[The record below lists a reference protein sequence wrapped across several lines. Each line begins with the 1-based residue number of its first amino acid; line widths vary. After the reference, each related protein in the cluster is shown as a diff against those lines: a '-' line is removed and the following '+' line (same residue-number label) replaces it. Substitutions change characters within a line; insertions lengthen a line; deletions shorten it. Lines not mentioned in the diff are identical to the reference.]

1 VTAWNGLEALLTSSF
16 DGNHVFDREVSL
28 SCYWSRIAVSTVL
41 VLSVHRAAPAQDRSL
56 REELAKIAAGVQGRV
71 GVAVVGIESGD
82 TLTIDGSGRYPMQ
95 SVYKFPVA
103 LSVLQRVDKGTLS
116 LEQKLHIT
124 KADLLPGT
132 WSPLR
137 DKYPEGDVDVSL
149 DEILRYTVSLSDN
162 NCCDILFRLLG
173 GTQVVQDDLRGI
185 GITGIDIVA
194 TEEEMHAEWRA
205 QYRNWSTPAAM
216 GQLLRK
222 FYRGEILSDG
232 STSYLR
238 RIMEETTTGLK
249 RIKGLLPKGTV
260 VAHKTGSSG
269 ADERGFIAATNDVGV
284 VRRPGGEHLAIAVF
298 VADAT
303 FDQDAC
309 EETIARIAKAV
320 WDRHARG
327 KL

>member
-1 VTAWNGLEALLTSSF
+1 MFLRSSGIVVLALVWFLAHWATSAQGLLLR
-16 DGNHVFDREVSL
+16 G
-28 SCYWSRIAVSTVL
+28 
-41 VLSVHRAAPAQDRSL
+41 
-56 REELAKIAAGVQGRV
+56 ELAKIASGVTGRV
-71 GVAVVGIESGD
+71 GVAVAGIESGD

-103 LSVLQRVDKGTLS
+103 LAALRRVDTGVLS
-116 LEQKLHIT
+116 LDQKLHLT

-137 DKYPEGDVDVSL
+137 EKYPDGDAEVTL
-149 DEILRYTVSLSDN
+149 DEIIRYTVSLSDN
-162 NCCDILFRLLG
+162 NGCDVLFRLVG
-173 GTQVVQDDLRGI
+173 GTEVVQGDLREI
-185 GITGIDIVA
+185 GIADIA
-194 TEEEMHAEWRA
+194 ITNTEEEMHGEWSA

-222 FYRGEILSDG
+222 FYRGEILSDK

-238 RIMEETTTGLK
+238 RIMEETSTGPK

-269 ADERGFIAATNDVGV
+269 ANEKGFIAATNDVGV
-284 VRRPGGEHLAIAVF
+284 VTLPDGRHVAIVVF
-298 VADAT
+298 IADAT
-303 FDQDAC
+303 SNQGAC
-309 EETIARIAKAV
+309 EETIARIAKAI

>member
-1 VTAWNGLEALLTSSF
+1 MHCRSTRFLALAMMWCSAHWAATAQGL
-16 DGNHVFDREVSL
+16 
-28 SCYWSRIAVSTVL
+28 
-41 VLSVHRAAPAQDRSL
+41 PL
-56 REELAKIAAGVQGRV
+56 REEIARIAAGVQGRV

-103 LSVLQRVDKGTLS
+103 LAVLQRVDEGALS
-116 LEQKLHIT
+116 LEQQARLT
-124 KADLLPGT
+124 RADLRPET

-137 DKYPEGDVDVSL
+137 EKYPEGDVEVTL

-162 NCCDILFRLLG
+162 NGCDFLFRLMG
-173 GTQVVQDDLRGI
+173 GTKVVQDHLRRI
-185 GITGIDIVA
+185 GIADIAIVA
-194 TEEEMHAEWRA
+194 TEEEMHGEWDA

-222 FYRGEILSDG
+222 FYRGEILSDE

-238 RIMEETTTGLK
+238 RIMEETSTGPR

-269 ADERGFIAATNDVGV
+269 ADEKGFIAATNDVGV
-284 VRRPGGEHLAIAVF
+284 VTLPDGRHVAIVVF

-303 FDQDAC
+303 SNQGAC
-309 EETIARIAKAV
+309 EETIARIAKAI